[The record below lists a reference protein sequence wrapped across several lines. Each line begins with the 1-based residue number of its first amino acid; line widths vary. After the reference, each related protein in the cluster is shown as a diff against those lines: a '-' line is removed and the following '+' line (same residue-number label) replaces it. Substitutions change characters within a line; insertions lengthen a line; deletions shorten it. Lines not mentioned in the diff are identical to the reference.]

1 MSVPHIETHNAWVE
15 FPIFD
20 AKTRSLKKAFLGKAG
35 GAIGRNESNVV
46 VIEALRDITMSLELG
61 DRVGL
66 VGHNGAGKSTLL
78 RLLSGI
84 YEPTRGVASVTGR
97 VAPVFDLGVGMDPE
111 ISGFENIIIR
121 GLFLGQTRKQM
132 LAKVDEIAEFTE
144 LGDYLSMPLRTYSTG
159 MRVRLAMGVVTSI
172 DPEILLLDEGIGAV
186 DAEFL
191 KKAQTRL
198 QSLVE
203 RSGIL
208 VFASHSNEFLARLCK
223 TAMWIDHGTI
233 KMTGGIEDVVRAY
246 EGEDAARHVRE
257 VLEEHRA
264 DWLQRFPMT
273 ESVCAVVV
281 THRRPDELAKS
292 LDAVSAQTRA
302 PDHLVVVDNDD
313 DARVRDIVNG
323 QPVATTYLGSRRNL
337 GGAGGFALGMLH
349 ALALGADWVWLADD
363 DGRPLDSEVLG
374 TLLACA
380 SKHGLAEVSPMVC
393 DMADPQRLAFPL
405 RRGLVW
411 RRRVSELR
419 TGTED
424 LLPGIASLFNGA
436 LFRAS
441 TLDAVG
447 VPDLR
452 LFVRGDETELHR
464 RLLRSGLP
472 FGTCLNAVYLHP
484 QGSDEFKP
492 ILGGRMHTQYPDDA
506 AKRYFTYRNRGY
518 LQSMPGMRKLVF
530 QEWMRFGW
538 YFLVSRRD
546 PAGLREWIRL
556 RRLGRRE
563 KFERPAQ

>member
-1 MSVPHIETHNAWVE
+1 
-15 FPIFD
+15 
-20 AKTRSLKKAFLGKAG
+20 
-35 GAIGRNESNVV
+35 
-46 VIEALRDITMSLELG
+46 
-61 DRVGL
+61 
-66 VGHNGAGKSTLL
+66 
-78 RLLSGI
+78 
-84 YEPTRGVASVTGR
+84 
-97 VAPVFDLGVGMDPE
+97 
-111 ISGFENIIIR
+111 
-121 GLFLGQTRKQM
+121 
-132 LAKVDEIAEFTE
+132 
-144 LGDYLSMPLRTYSTG
+144 
-159 MRVRLAMGVVTSI
+159 
-172 DPEILLLDEGIGAV
+172 
-186 DAEFL
+186 
-191 KKAQTRL
+191 
-198 QSLVE
+198 
-203 RSGIL
+203 
-208 VFASHSNEFLARLCK
+208 
-223 TAMWIDHGTI
+223 
-233 KMTGGIEDVVRAY
+233 
-246 EGEDAARHVRE
+246 
-257 VLEEHRA
+257 
-264 DWLQRFPMT
+264 
-273 ESVCAVVV
+273 
-281 THRRPDELAKS
+281 
-292 LDAVSAQTRA
+292 
-302 PDHLVVVDNDD
+302 
-313 DARVRDIVNG
+313 
-323 QPVATTYLGSRRNL
+323 
-337 GGAGGFALGMLH
+337 
-349 ALALGADWVWLADD
+349 
-363 DGRPLDSEVLG
+363 
-374 TLLACA
+374 
-380 SKHGLAEVSPMVC
+380 MVC